1 MNTITPTASL
11 APEAD
16 RIPPER
22 LARIRALVT
31 RAADIIAPVWPLA
44 RFVAVNPLKGL
55 EDRPFPQAVRE
66 GERLFGGAG
75 YLPLTH
81 YQAALAA
88 GGIDRRALRA
98 AFLAHLG
105 EKATRTCRLGGRAI
119 DVTDALWMRLTQGP
133 NAGSPIAAAVVSAA
147 RRAVERAG
155 LRVPDAAPP
164 VAHDTW
170 VDREAVRACAAFFDQ
185 GQASLAM
192 PGRKNGLYR
201 AWRDLGRADPVLRR
215 QLDPTGRRTLDTLP
229 ARADAAI
236 DQALRSLTPAG
247 DGPEDRALL
256 EEHLAALPGWAGFI
270 KQRHNEGDDPKA
282 PADLIGYLAVRLS
295 LARIAPRTAWTESQ
309 TDPGRDAAVQRL
321 AATARAAGLAPAT
334 LDAADTG
341 ELAALWRAGAS
352 IDDDTL
358 CAVYLT
364 ATEAAYRHALLR
376 ELTPRTPLAEPPEQR
391 PAAQMLFCIDVRSE
405 VLRRH
410 LEAQGAYRTA
420 GYAGFFGLPIRYRPD
435 ADEPG
440 YPHCP
445 VLLSPKHE
453 ITDAPKP
460 EHLEPAQAALHRR
473 SRWQR
478 ARGLFTALKG
488 NIAATYGLVEATGLA
503 AGAGMAART
512 LIPRAMARLR
522 DRLSAGTAL
531 ARHLWPGV
539 KHTPATP
546 KRGDTGMLLDE
557 QVFYA
562 QTMFAL
568 TGLGA
573 PFGRLLVICGHGST
587 TTNNPYAAAL
597 DCGACGGRRGGP
609 NARVMAGI
617 LNAPDVRTRLAER
630 GIALPDDCVAVAA
643 EHDTATDAVRL
654 FDTDLVPD
662 SHREDLAGLQRDLAA
677 AGRATRRERAGRLP
691 DGSPEAPDSLTRRS
705 ADWAQVRPEWGLA
718 GNAALIVGPR
728 RWTEGLDLAGRC
740 FLHDYDWRHDTHL
753 EALTTILTAPMIVAQ
768 WINSQYYFSTVDNT
782 VYGSGDKTTQNVV
795 GGIGVMQGN
804 ESDLQIGLPRQS
816 VLDDLG
822 RPFHTPL
829 RLLVVVLAPRERVGR
844 VIAANTP
851 VKRLL
856 DNGWITLC
864 AVEPDDAGMHRYT
877 PGGTWTPEHPVA
889 DDAAAAA

>member
-1 MNTITPTASL
+1 MTATN
-11 APEAD
+11 ATTARNAD
-16 RIPPER
+16 TGRIPPER
-22 LARIRALVT
+22 LARIRALASQ
-31 RAADIIAPVWPLA
+31 AADIVAPVWPLE

-55 EDRPFPQAVRE
+55 EDRPFQTAVRE
-66 GERLFGGAG
+66 GARLFGGRG

-88 GGIDRRALRA
+88 GRIDRRALQTAFTARMGAASRA
-98 AFLAHLG
+98 CRIG
-105 EKATRTCRLGGRAI
+105 ERSI
-119 DVTDALWMRLTQGP
+119 DVTDALWTRLTDGP
-133 NAGSPIAAAVVSAA
+133 ATASPIDADTVSAA

-155 LRVPDAAPP
+155 LRADDVKTP
-164 VAHDTW
+164 VAHDSW
-170 VDREAVRACAAFFDQ
+170 VDREVVRACAAFFDQ

-192 PGRKNGLYR
+192 PGRKSGLYS
-201 AWRDLGRADPVLRR
+201 AWRNLAQADPVLRR
-215 QLDPTGRRTLDTLP
+215 QLDVDGRRALDALP

-236 DQALRSLTPAG
+236 DQALRDLDPAG
-247 DGPEDRALL
+247 DGPGDRGML
-256 EEHLAALPGWAGFI
+256 EQHLAALPGWAGFI

-282 PADLIGYLAVRLS
+282 PADLVGYLAVRLS
-295 LARIAPRTAWTESQ
+295 LARIAPSTTSAEPDADPARETAV
-309 TDPGRDAAVQRL
+309 RRL
-321 AATARAAGLAPAT
+321 AVTARAAGLTPAV
-334 LDAADTG
+334 LDGAEGSEVD
-341 ELAALWRAGAS
+341 ALWRAGAGVT
-352 IDDDTL
+352 DDAL
-358 CAVYLT
+358 CDVHLA
-364 ATEAAYRHALLR
+364 ATEAGYRHALLG
-376 ELTPRTPLAEPPEQR
+376 ELAPRVPLTEPDDQR
-391 PAAQMLFCIDVRSE
+391 PAAQLLFCIDVRSE

-435 ADEPG
+435 PDTPG
-440 YPHCP
+440 HAHCP

-453 ITDAPKP
+453 IRDAPKP
-460 EHLEPAQAALHRR
+460 DRLEPAQAAVRQHG
-473 SRWQR
+473 RWQR

-503 AGAGMAART
+503 AGVGMATRT

-522 DRLSAGTAL
+522 DRLSAGTAV
-531 ARHLWPGV
+531 ARHLWPRV
-539 KHTPATP
+539 SHTPATP
-546 KRGDTGMLLDE
+546 KREDTGVLLDE

-562 QTMFAL
+562 QAMFAL
-568 TGLGA
+568 TGLGP

-609 NARVMAGI
+609 NARVMVGI
-617 LNAPDVRTRLAER
+617 LNAPDVRSRLAER
-630 GIALPDDCVAVAA
+630 GIELPDDCVAVAA

-654 FDTDLVPD
+654 FDTDFVPD
-662 SHREDLAGLQRDLAA
+662 SHRDDLAALERDLAA

-691 DGSPEAPDSLTRRS
+691 DGTPEAPDSLTRRS

-728 RWTEGLDLAGRC
+728 RWTQALDLAGRC
-740 FLHDYDWRHDTHL
+740 FLHDYDWSKDQHL

-768 WINSQYYFSTVDNT
+768 WINLQYYFSTVDNT

-816 VLDDLG
+816 VHDDAG

-829 RLLVVVLAPRERVGR
+829 RLLVVVLAPRERVGK

-851 VKRLL
+851 VHRLL

-864 AVEPDDAGMHRYT
+864 AVEPEDGGIHRYT
-877 PGGTWTPEHPVA
+877 PGGGWTPEHPVA
-889 DDAAAAA
+889 ADTAAAA